1 MNTIEKDLER
11 RQEDYKRYNEEEF
24 KKNKININVRLNG
37 DNKYYHAFQCAL
49 FTENL
54 LKYGYD
60 NITKEEIK
68 NNGISFDNSVIV
80 KKESDKIFLDKQ
92 TWNYSV
98 TTSRY
103 RNIFLDESTKE
114 TQKKIDSGEYILTDL
129 N

>member
-60 NITKEEIK
+60 NITKL
-68 NNGISFDNSVIV
+68 NNSKRPISGAS
-80 KKESDKIFLDKQ
+80 
-92 TWNYSV
+92 
-98 TTSRY
+98 
-103 RNIFLDESTKE
+103 STFSK
-114 TQKKIDSGEYILTDL
+114 
-129 N
+129 

>member
-11 RQEDYKRYNEEEF
+11 RQEEYKRYNEKEF

-68 NNGISFDNSVIV
+68 NNGISFDKYCINLGYNKYCRDLKRFSSKQEMIGFVIGYN
-80 KKESDKIFLDKQ
+80 EAISHI
-92 TWNYSV
+92 NA
-98 TTSRY
+98 
-103 RNIFLDESTKE
+103 
-114 TQKKIDSGEYILTDL
+114 
-129 N
+129 